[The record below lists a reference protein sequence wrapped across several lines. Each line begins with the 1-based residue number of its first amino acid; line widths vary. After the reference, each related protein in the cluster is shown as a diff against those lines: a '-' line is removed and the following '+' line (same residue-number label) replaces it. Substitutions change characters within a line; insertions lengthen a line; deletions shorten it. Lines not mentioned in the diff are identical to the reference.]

1 MKTKNLLVGV
11 GVVLVSAC
19 STSPGVDSPS
29 GDRRPS
35 SGDASIFDIG
45 GAIPIFTLTTDY
57 KTLWAHR
64 APANQALPPD
74 IAGFKGVAGTLT
86 WTDTV
91 GAKAPHAMKVIVE
104 LRGNTSQSPT
114 ECPFPKMTITFDKGD
129 EDSFGY
135 VDPRKNTLF
144 AHMKKI
150 GIGTQCSAKEGTSG
164 GFSRIWGGA
173 EPAREALI
181 YKVQSMLELPAF
193 RTASTQFLYV
203 DSMTGAY
210 PIEESTNYQAPAGVA
225 INSYF
230 LEDMSGFEQRTNSK
244 EILPVDYRFKK
255 PDRFYIFN
263 SVETAVADA
272 AAAPPAAKL
281 NQTIKPMDMDEV
293 LKALLFQA
301 LIDNSDWALHVSN
314 QYPIAN
320 GLMSLWNMK
329 VVQTPGGTWTVI
341 PYDYDLAGW
350 SRARMGG
357 GARYNFPKGLFPP
370 DSYSRVAKIFNDRKP
385 AMLGALNKLTAS
397 DPIGAANIKAN
408 IDSFYTFLASVVA
421 NAGN

>member
-19 STSPGVDSPS
+19 TSAPGVESLAS
-29 GDRRPS
+29 DRRPS
-35 SGDASIFDIG
+35 SGDGNIFDVG
-45 GAIPIFTLTTDY
+45 GVTPVFTLTTDY

-64 APANQALPPD
+64 APANQAPPPE
-74 IAGFKGVAGTLT
+74 IANFKGVPGTLT

-91 GAKAPHAMKVIVE
+91 GSKAAHSMKVNVE
-104 LRGNTSQSPT
+104 LRGNTSQSLS
-114 ECPFPKMTITFDKGD
+114 ECPFPKITLTFDKGD
-129 EDSFGY
+129 EDAFGN

-150 GIGTQCSAKEGTSG
+150 GIGTHCSAKTGASG
-164 GFSRIWGGA
+164 GFARIWGGA

-181 YKVQSMLELPAF
+181 YKVQSMLEIPGF

-203 DSMTGAY
+203 DRATGTY
-210 PIEESTNYQAPAGVA
+210 PIEPTTEYQAPAGVA
-225 INSYF
+225 MNGFF
-230 LEDMSGFEQRTNSK
+230 LEDMEELADRTNMK
-244 EILPVDYRFKK
+244 EILPADYRFKR
-255 PDRFYIFN
+255 PERFYIFN

-281 NQTIKPMDMDEV
+281 NKTIKSMDMDEV
-293 LKALLFQA
+293 LKVLFFQA
-301 LIDNSDWALHVSN
+301 LIDNSDWSLRVSS
-314 QYPIAN
+314 QYSLAN
-320 GLMSLWNMK
+320 SSMSLWNMK
-329 VVQTPGGTWTVI
+329 VAQTQSSWTVF

-350 SRARMGG
+350 ARARQGG

-370 DSYSRVAKIFNDRKP
+370 DAYTRVSKIFNDRKP
-385 AMLGALNKLTAS
+385 AMVAALRKLTVS
-397 DPIGAANIKAN
+397 DPVGSANIKAN
-408 IDSFYTFLASVVA
+408 IDSFYTFMASVVA